1 MEMVLKPFETNR
13 FILIKQFKTVVDP
26 VYLSWFKIQI
36 TRVGNNPHIIDRS
49 ISISNH
55 HRAGEQNSDHL
66 SDPDFENQCPI
77 KKDQSPQKFLES
89 AK

>member
-1 MEMVLKPFETNR
+1 MNR
-13 FILIKQFKTVVDP
+13 FTLVKQFKTVVDP

-36 TRVGNNPHIIDRS
+36 TLVGTNHHITDRS

-55 HRAGEQNSDHL
+55 HRTGEQNSDHL
-66 SDPDFENQCPI
+66 SDPYFENQCLI
-77 KKDQSPQKFLES
+77 KKHQSPRKFLES